1 MRPFLMEWFKKGRRQ
16 SEMEKTFVIRGTNLT
31 IHMPKELDHHHA
43 EEIKKEAD
51 HLLETR
57 NIRSIIFDFEKTSFM
72 DSSGIGMIMGR
83 YKNIRFAG
91 GTVLAVRV
99 NERIRRILTLSGVYK
114 YIDIYEEL
122 PKHSEVF

>member
-1 MRPFLMEWFKKGRRQ
+1 
-16 SEMEKTFVIRGTNLT
+16 MEKTFVVRGTNLT

-72 DSSGIGMIMGR
+72 DSSGIAVVMRVRQRVRDLGGAVTLR
-83 YKNIRFAG
+83 GVRPQARKVLDAAGLDRFV
-91 GTVLAVRV
+91 TV
-99 NERIRRILTLSGVYK
+99 E
-114 YIDIYEEL
+114 
-122 PKHSEVF
+122 

>member
-1 MRPFLMEWFKKGRRQ
+1 
-16 SEMEKTFVIRGTNLT
+16 MEKTFVVRGTNLT

-72 DSSGIGMIMGR
+72 DSSGIGIIIGR
-83 YKNIRFAG
+83 YKKISYFG
-91 GTVLAVRV
+91 GKVFVINTDT
-99 NERIRRILTLSGVYK
+99 RIKTSLMICGLHK
-114 YIDIYEEL
+114 IIEIME
-122 PKHSEVF
+122 